1 MNLHFILDVVP
12 HSKKN
17 SSQICTFK
25 NGKTYLLPSKLYK
38 KFEKECLKLIT
49 EDLQLHINTPV
60 NIKSH
65 FYCKTRRKIDLTNL
79 LEALD
84 DMLVKAGVLEDD
96 NRNIIAGHD
105 GSRVYWD
112 KEHPRIEIWIT
123 DFPEEYQE
131 WNTKK

>member
-1 MNLHFILDVVP
+1 MLNFTLEVVP

-17 SSQICTFK
+17 SSQICRLK
-25 NGKTYLLPSKLYK
+25 NGKTLLLPSKLYK
-38 KFEKECLKLIT
+38 KFENECWDLIQ
-49 EDLQLHINTPV
+49 EDLKLHINKPV
-60 NIKSH
+60 NIKAH

-84 DMLVKAGVLEDD
+84 DMLVKSGVLEDD

-112 KEHPRIEIWIT
+112 KERPRIEIWIEP
-123 DFPEEYQE
+123 FLEEYQE
-131 WNTKK
+131 WKTK

>member
-1 MNLHFILDVVP
+1 MLNFTLEVVP

-17 SSQICTFK
+17 SSQICRLK
-25 NGKTYLLPSKLYK
+25 NGKTLLLPSKLYK
-38 KFEKECLKLIT
+38 KFENECLELIQ
-49 EDLQLHINTPV
+49 EDLKLHINKPV
-60 NIKSH
+60 NIKAH

-84 DMLVKAGVLEDD
+84 DMLVKSGVLEDD

-112 KEHPRIEIWIT
+112 KERPRIEIWIE
-123 DFPEEYQE
+123 DFKEEYQE
-131 WNTKK
+131 WKTK

>member
-1 MNLHFILDVVP
+1 MNLHFTLDVVP

-17 SSQICTFK
+17 SSQICRLK
-25 NGKTYLLPSKLYK
+25 NGKTLLLPSKLYK
-38 KFEKECLKLIT
+38 QFEKECLLLIP
-49 EDLQLHINTPV
+49 EDLRKNIDKPV
-60 NIKSH
+60 NVKVH

-84 DMLVKAGVLEDD
+84 DMLVKANVIADD

-112 KEHPRIEIWIT
+112 KENPRIEIWIE
-123 DFPEEYQE
+123 DFEEEYQS
-131 WNTKK
+131 WK